1 MSDEVTPSEVRAR
14 GFDVV
19 RRGYDRTAVD
29 TYLSSLADE
38 IERLAQK
45 LEKRSSRELKVGLD
59 DPESLALELESIGG
73 EVASILEAARAAAD
87 GMRSRASSDVDDW
100 RTATKAKTTKE
111 LSDASEQSQSM
122 RAAAWNEGSSMLSS
136 ALAEARLLVDVAG
149 EESLFIR
156 AEAEREAIR
165 LTGDAR
171 RDREESI
178 RAVRMEAEQL
188 IDGAR
193 KESEGIL
200 AATRQKA
207 EQAQERARALEGRR
221 SELLAELES
230 TRASI
235 GTLEQEIESRR
246 TELETPDPV
255 IDPVF
260 ESQPDYGSDS
270 GSVRIVA
277 GSRSVS
283 LMPVDA
289 EDMVADVVALRTG
302 AVIDPITE
310 PDGGEVETVAVIAPP
325 TAPPSETAEIADQA
339 SALVDALQESQAGE
353 MPSEAADAESGE
365 AAPEVPP
372 LAQSPEPVPDTTPQ
386 SDDATSADEIGSLF
400 ASLRDVAPATSRTPR
415 MSAPVAETVPEP
427 ASDVQPETETPPP
440 AAAAKPVP
448 EPEPTASTNDENL
461 ISVKNAVLRDIKRT
475 LVDLQNDALEH
486 LRNDEG
492 WSPTKPFTNRFKKP
506 FEDLAVELTG
516 SKSDGGAAKAFGA
529 DLHAA
534 VSDAASTARDAD
546 AGGREIASSVSRVF
560 RTWRAD
566 EAERRVTDVA
576 MELSSSRV

>member
-1 MSDEVTPSEVRAR
+1 MSDEVTPSEVRAC

-73 EVASILEAARAAAD
+73 EVGSILEAARAAAD

-111 LSDASEQSQSM
+111 LTDASEQSQSM

-260 ESQPDYGSDS
+260 ESQPDFGSDS

-289 EDMVADVVALRTG
+289 EDLVADVVALRTG

-310 PDGGEVETVAVIAPP
+310 LDSDEVETVAVIAHLPRR
-325 TAPPSETAEIADQA
+325 QA
-339 SALVDALQESQAGE
+339 
-353 MPSEAADAESGE
+353 
-365 AAPEVPP
+365 
-372 LAQSPEPVPDTTPQ
+372 T
-386 SDDATSADEIGSLF
+386 
-400 ASLRDVAPATSRTPR
+400 
-415 MSAPVAETVPEP
+415 
-427 ASDVQPETETPPP
+427 
-440 AAAAKPVP
+440 
-448 EPEPTASTNDENL
+448 
-461 ISVKNAVLRDIKRT
+461 
-475 LVDLQNDALEH
+475 
-486 LRNDEG
+486 
-492 WSPTKPFTNRFKKP
+492 
-506 FEDLAVELTG
+506 
-516 SKSDGGAAKAFGA
+516 
-529 DLHAA
+529 
-534 VSDAASTARDAD
+534 
-546 AGGREIASSVSRVF
+546 
-560 RTWRAD
+560 
-566 EAERRVTDVA
+566 
-576 MELSSSRV
+576 